1 MPDITFYSDEW
12 QCLCE
17 ILISGF
23 SETEDCEGRDYT
35 RWFEEIFWIELN
47 TTSKEIDTMQ
57 MGTDV
62 IEKVAS

>member
-17 ILISGF
+17 ILISEF
-23 SETEDCEGRDYT
+23 NETEDCGGHDYT
-35 RWFEEIFWIELN
+35 RSFDEIFWIELN

-62 IEKVAS
+62 IEKVTS